1 MLVEQEKKGE
11 VEERDTPG
19 KLQLSQAAGAE
30 MTAAVFPVHFCL
42 QPQEV
47 VKLVL
52 VCKAAVGSVA
62 DSGC

>member
-1 MLVEQEKKGE
+1 M
-11 VEERDTPG
+11 EERDTPG
-19 KLQLSQAAGAE
+19 KLQLSQATGAE
-30 MTAAVFPVHFCL
+30 MTAAVSPVHFCL